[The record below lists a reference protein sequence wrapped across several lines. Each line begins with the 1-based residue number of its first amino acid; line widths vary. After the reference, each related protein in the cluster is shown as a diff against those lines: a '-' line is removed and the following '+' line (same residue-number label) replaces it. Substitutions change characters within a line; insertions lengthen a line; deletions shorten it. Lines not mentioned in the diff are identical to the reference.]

1 VHEFIVPDNRLQKI
15 VTPFRNGKQDKK
27 HIKEYKSA
35 ARQKP
40 LSVITGKK
48 IHLPKKKYSF
58 LYYKQYLCHFF
69 EVFIY
74 IDISMDY
81 IDTLTH

>member
-1 VHEFIVPDNRLQKI
+1 VHEFTVPDNRLQKI

-27 HIKEYKSA
+27 HIKAYKSA
-35 ARQKP
+35 ARQKL

-48 IHLPKKKYSF
+48 IHLPKKKYAF

-69 EVFIY
+69 YAFIY
-74 IDISMDY
+74 INISIDY
-81 IDTLTH
+81 KEMLTH